1 MANTVTI
8 NVSLDEN
15 GNPPVELTD
24 SSGKSDRD
32 QKVDNGDTIKWM
44 KKDNNDSFNI
54 IELTPTGAG
63 EAFSTPLLGGNGQW
77 LTSVFDSGNS
87 PAGTPFAYTLSVRT
101 TSGIPKVYNTTAQTH
116 ERDEDRPVIRN

>member
-1 MANTVTI
+1 MGNTVTI

-32 QKVDNGDTIKWM
+32 QTVANGDTIKWM
-44 KKDNNDSFNI
+44 KKDNNDSFDI
-54 IELTPTGAG
+54 IRLTPTGAG
-63 EAFSTPLLGGNGQW
+63 EAFSTPTLGGNGQW

-101 TSGIPKVYNTTAQTH
+101 TSGITKIFNTTANT
-116 ERDEDRPVIRN
+116 RKKDEDRPVIRN